1 MRLSV
6 RFPPLLPAHAVV
18 KAKVDSSAPFSA
30 EGLQQMAAPMSIL
43 DLSENTNGTKFGGAA
58 CSAQPV
64 RMITVNS
71 LEFPLRLWRAAISL
85 KPSFK
90 PLIVFLRECKEPN
103 GATFTLEHEENNY
116 PTWAISNFGIRHVWR
131 LLLCNNVN
139 VFFILLYFI
148 LSATIKTG
156 YFRERPSNWPQFK
169 QNHAQVARK
178 TGQDQAAMGVG
189 GPPAGGRRWGA
200 AAIFYLQYKTLK
212 FCR

>member
-18 KAKVDSSAPFSA
+18 KAKADSSAPFSA

-103 GATFTLEHEENNY
+103 GATFTLEDEENNY
-116 PTWAISNFGIRHVWR
+116 PTWAISNFAFDTSGDCYYVTTSMYF
-131 LLLCNNVN
+131 
-139 VFFILLYFI
+139 VFRCILYYLQQSRPGT
-148 LSATIKTG
+148 L
-156 YFRERPSNWPQFK
+156 ERPSNWPQFK